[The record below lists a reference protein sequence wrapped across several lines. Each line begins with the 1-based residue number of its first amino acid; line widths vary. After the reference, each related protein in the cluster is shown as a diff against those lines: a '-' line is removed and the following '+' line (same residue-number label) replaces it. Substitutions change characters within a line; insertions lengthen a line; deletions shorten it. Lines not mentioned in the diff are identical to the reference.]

1 MPFIKTDIPGLII
14 FKPVV
19 FEDSRGCFF
28 ETFNQAVFDNE
39 GLNYTWLQDNQS
51 VSKYGVIRGLHFQ
64 NPPHA
69 QAKLVR
75 VLSGK
80 IWDVAV
86 DIRKG
91 SPSFGKYFGIELSAE
106 NNLQLL
112 IPEGFA
118 HGFAVIS
125 EEATVLYKCNKLYDK
140 GAESGIMYDDPA
152 LNIDW
157 KLPAQDMILSDKD
170 RKNPLLS
177 ASQNLF
183 EY

>member
-1 MPFIKTDIPGLII
+1 MPFIKTDIPELII

-19 FEDSRGCFF
+19 FEDSRGSFF
-28 ETFNQAVFDNE
+28 ETYNQTVFAKEGFNYDWV
-39 GLNYTWLQDNQS
+39 QDNQS
-51 VSKYGVIRGLHFQ
+51 TSKYGVVRGLHFQ

-91 SPSFGKYFGIELSAE
+91 SPNFGKYFGIELSSE
-106 NNLQLL
+106 NRLQLL

-118 HGFAVIS
+118 HGFSVLS
-125 EEATVLYKCNKLYDK
+125 TEATVLYKCNKIYNK
-140 GAESGIMYDDPA
+140 ESEGGIIYNDP
-152 LNIDW
+152 LLHIDW
-157 KLPAQDMILSDKD
+157 KLQPQEMILSEKD
-170 RKNPLLS
+170 QKNPLLS
-177 ASQNLF
+177 ACNNLF

>member
-140 GAESGIMYDDPA
+140 GAESGIMYNDPA

>member
-1 MPFIKTDIPGLII
+1 MPFTKADIPRLII

-19 FEDSRGCFF
+19 FEDPRGSFF
-28 ETFNQAVFDNE
+28 ESFNQATFENE
-39 GLNYTWLQDNQS
+39 GLHYSWVQDNQS
-51 VSKYGVIRGLHFQ
+51 TSCYGVVRGLHFQ
-64 NPPHA
+64 NPPQA

-91 SPSFGKYFGIELSAE
+91 SPSFGKYFGIELSTE

-118 HGFAVIS
+118 HGFSVLS
-125 EEATVLYKCNKLYDK
+125 KEATVLYKCNRLYSK
-140 GAESGIMYDDPA
+140 ASESGIMYNDPT

-157 KLPAQDMILSDKD
+157 KLHSHEMILSEKDK
-170 RKNPLLS
+170 NNSLLS
-177 ASQNLF
+177 ACGNLF

>member
-1 MPFIKTDIPGLII
+1 MPFTKADIPGLII

-19 FEDSRGCFF
+19 FEDPRGSFF
-28 ETFNQAVFDNE
+28 ESFNQATFEKE
-39 GLNYTWLQDNQS
+39 GLDYSWIQDNQS
-51 VSKYGVIRGLHFQ
+51 VSGHGVVRGLHFQ

-75 VLSGK
+75 VLSGR

-91 SPSFGKYFGIELSAE
+91 SPFFGKYFGIELSSE

-118 HGFAVIS
+118 HGFSVLS
-125 EEATVLYKCNKLYDK
+125 EAATVLYKCNRLYDK
-140 GAESGIMYDDPA
+140 ASEGGIMYNDPA
-152 LNIDW
+152 LHIDW
-157 KLPAQDMILSDKD
+157 KLQAHEMILSEKDK
-170 RKNPLLS
+170 KNPLLS
-177 ASQNLF
+177 ACQNLF